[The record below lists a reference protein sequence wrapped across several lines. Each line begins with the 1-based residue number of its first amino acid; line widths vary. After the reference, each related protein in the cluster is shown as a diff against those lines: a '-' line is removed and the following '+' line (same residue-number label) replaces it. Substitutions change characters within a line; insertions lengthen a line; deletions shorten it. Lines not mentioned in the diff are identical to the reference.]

1 MKSLMAS
8 KLTFLCILLFLFSL
22 SKGDDTIKHLQGC
35 KRGSKVQGLHQ
46 VKLYLARFGYLN
58 YQRTPDNVNPLQNDE
73 FDEELEAAVKDYQSF
88 YHLNA
93 TGTLDGPTISQM
105 LMPRC
110 GRPDKGSSHNH
121 ETKLL
126 HIVSH
131 YQFFPNSPRWPP
143 SKSHLTYAFASN
155 YPDIYVP
162 PVVSAFNKWVSATKY
177 FTFSRVDCVTSSDL
191 KISWERG
198 NHGDGEQ
205 NAFLPGT
212 TIVAH
217 AFPPTDGRFH
227 YNADQNWFI
236 GASPNAIDVET
247 VALHEIGHLLGLDHS
262 QFENAIMW
270 SYIPTGAVK
279 GLDSDDI
286 QGIQALYGLN
296 K

>member
-1 MKSLMAS
+1 MKTLMAS

-22 SKGDDTIKHLQGC
+22 SKGNDTIKHLQGC
-35 KRGSKVQGLHQ
+35 KRGSKVQGLHE

-58 YQRTPDNVNPLQNDE
+58 YQRTHDHVNPLQNNE

-110 GRPDKGSSHNH
+110 GQPDKENSHNH

-126 HIVSH
+126 HTVSH
-131 YQFFPNSPRWPP
+131 YQFFQNRPRWPQ

-155 YPDIYVP
+155 YPNNYVP
-162 PVVSAFNKWVSATKY
+162 PVVSAFNKWASETRY
-177 FTFSRVDCVTSSDL
+177 FTFTRVNSVTSADL

-198 NHGDGEQ
+198 DHGDGYP
-205 NAFLPGT
+205 FPPGT
-212 TIVAH
+212 PIVAH
-217 AFPPTDGRFH
+217 AFAPTDGRFH

-236 GASPNAIDVET
+236 GARPNFNDVET
-247 VALHEIGHLLGLDHS
+247 VALHEIGHLLGLGHS
-262 QFENAIMW
+262 QFERAIMW
-270 SYIPTGAVK
+270 SYIPSGAVK

>member
-8 KLTFLCILLFLFSL
+8 KHTFLCVLLFLFSL
-22 SKGDDTIKHLQGC
+22 SKGDDKIKHLQGC
-35 KRGSKVQGLHQ
+35 KRGSKVQGLHE
-46 VKLYLARFGYLN
+46 VKQYLAQFGYLN
-58 YQRTPDNVNPLQNDE
+58 YQVTPDHVNPLQNDE
-73 FDEELEAAVKDYQSF
+73 FDEQIEAAVKDFQNF
-88 YHLNA
+88 YHLTA

-110 GRPDKGSSHNH
+110 GRPDKGISSHNH
-121 ETKLL
+121 EKKLL

-143 SKSHLTYAFASN
+143 GKSHLTYEFASN
-155 YPDIYVP
+155 YPNIYVP
-162 PVVSAFNKWVSATKY
+162 PVVSAFNKWASATGY
-177 FTFSRVDCVTSSDL
+177 FTFSRVDSVTIADL
-191 KISWERG
+191 KISWESG
-198 NHGDGEQ
+198 DHGDGIP
-205 NAFLPGT
+205 FPPGT
-212 TIVAH
+212 PVVAH
-217 AFPPTDGRFH
+217 AFAPTDGRFH
-227 YNADQNWFI
+227 YNANQNWFI

-270 SYIPTGAVK
+270 SYVPTGAVK

-286 QGIQALYGLN
+286 QGIQALYMLY